1 MEPRSIR
8 AMQTCV
14 LKLTKAS
21 EKYGNLNIRP
31 CGKEFFPADAF
42 GSHSKKS
49 GLGVPITLNV
59 EGLPEPIK
67 TDIPTGKT
75 GRPRWLFRERKWLRD
90 FLKSHNL
97 ARGDEVAIRRTG
109 QRAYNLR
116 PARFRQQLDFFE
128 DTSTPVRY
136 AHALAEEYIEAT
148 TAENRKDRGQYF
160 TPPEVATF
168 MAELGDMNDTATVRV
183 LDPGAGT
190 GILSCAA
197 CERLAQSRDIK
208 TIELDVYEM
217 DPCLTGM
224 LEDVLSHLEAWLQQ
238 RGIRLQSNIVDKDF
252 VVTASRIMAS
262 DELQPY
268 DLIISN
274 PPYKKINGDDPRS
287 HLMAEAV
294 CGQPNL
300 YALFM
305 FTASKLLKPSGTMV
319 FITPRSYMAGCY
331 FEAFRHA
338 FFDVVHP
345 VRVHLFDS
353 RKDVFA
359 NQGVLQENV
368 ILKARKGPAPKT
380 VVISHSQNAEDL
392 GCPVL
397 NKVPL
402 SYALTGRGGMILR
415 LPANDFD
422 DMVVEIVD
430 SWTAT
435 LSDYGLD
442 ISTGPVVPFRAK
454 EHITCTYSR
463 KDKLVPLLWMRNVQP
478 MLVVWPCDSPGN
490 RDANN
495 QFIADSLETRKQ
507 RLLVPR
513 ANMVLLR
520 RFSAKEQKRRLTAAP
535 LLAQAFHF
543 DFIGIENHLN
553 YIRRP
558 ESELTPREAIGLAV
572 LLNSRLLD
580 QYFRIC
586 SGNTQVSATE
596 IRAIPLPSLDTL
608 IQLGKAFEECAARE
622 PETAIDIL
630 VWETIKPP
638 AVMKKLLKRVIN

>member
-1 MEPRSIR
+1 
-8 AMQTCV
+8 MQTCV
-14 LKLTKAS
+14 ITLTKAS

-31 CGKEFFPADAF
+31 CGKDFFPEDAF
-42 GSHSKKS
+42 GSHSKKA
-49 GLGVPITLNV
+49 GLGVPITLKV

-67 TDIPTGKT
+67 TDIRTDKT
-75 GRPRWLFRERKWLRD
+75 GRPRWLLRERRWLRE

-97 ARGDEVAIRRTG
+97 ARGDEVVIRRTA
-109 QRAYNLR
+109 QRAYNLS
-116 PARFRQQLDFFE
+116 PARFRQQLDLFE
-128 DTSTPVRY
+128 NTSTPVQY
-136 AHALAEEYIEAT
+136 AHALAEKYIEGT
-148 TAENRKDRGQYF
+148 TPEDRKDRGQYF

-168 MAELGDMNDTATVRV
+168 MAELGDTNGVTAIRV

-197 CERLAQSRDIK
+197 CEKLAQSPNLE
-208 TIELDVYEM
+208 TIELDVYET
-217 DPCLTGM
+217 DQSLVAI
-224 LEDVLSHLEAWLQQ
+224 LEEVLSHLGAWLQQ
-238 RGIRLQSNIVDKDF
+238 RGIQLHSNIVDQDF
-252 VVTASRIMAS
+252 VLTASRLLANG
-262 DELQPY
+262 ELQPY

-274 PPYKKINGDDPRS
+274 PPYKKISGDDPRS
-287 HLMAEAV
+287 HLTAEAV

-305 FTASKLLKPSGTMV
+305 FTATKLLKRSGSMV

-331 FEAFRHA
+331 FRAFRHA

-353 RKDVFA
+353 RKDVFS

-368 ILKARKGPAPKT
+368 ILKARKGPAPET

-392 GCPVL
+392 GRPIL

-402 SYALTGRGGMILR
+402 SYAFTGKAGMVLR

-442 ISTGPVVPFRAK
+442 ISTGPVVPFRVK
-454 EHITCTYSR
+454 ELIASTHSR

-478 MLVVWPCDSPGN
+478 MLIVWPCGSSGN

-495 QFIADSLETRKQ
+495 QFIVDSVGTRKQ
-507 RLLVPR
+507 KLLVPR

-535 LLAQAFHF
+535 LLAQAFDF
-543 DFIGIENHLN
+543 EFIGLENHLN

-558 ESELTPREAIGLAV
+558 ESELTPHEAMGLAV

-586 SGNTQVSATE
+586 NGNTQVSATE
-596 IRAIPLPSLDTL
+596 IRAIPLPPLEIL
-608 IQLGKAFEECAARE
+608 IQLGKAFEESAAPE
-622 PETAIDIL
+622 PEAAIDIL

-638 AVMKKLLKRVIN
+638 AGTKKLLKRIIN